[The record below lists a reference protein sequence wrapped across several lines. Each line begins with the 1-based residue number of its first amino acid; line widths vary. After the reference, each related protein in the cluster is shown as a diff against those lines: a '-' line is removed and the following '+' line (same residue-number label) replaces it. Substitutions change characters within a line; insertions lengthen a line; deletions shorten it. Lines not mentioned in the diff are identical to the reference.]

1 MALPTTK
8 VRVKMAPTLEFWH
21 LKRAWHLISPFH
33 SWLCHL
39 CQEFRKPE
47 IDMFDVCVFNVAP
60 TSYHA
65 KPLKCQAGG
74 CAIAPSIPTVF
85 CWISWGSRLFSCVL
99 RWIAA
104 AFGGCAIYS
113 FGVLVDFLQILQFQQ
128 FVVGL
133 GTLFWD
139 CGNVLRW
146 LAAPFGVV
154 PSIPAF
160 LGFGW
165 VCMFSTA
172 FW

>member
-1 MALPTTK
+1 
-8 VRVKMAPTLEFWH
+8 MAPTLEFWH

-39 CQEFRKPE
+39 CQEFRKTWNRYVWC
-47 IDMFDVCVFNVAP
+47 VCVFNVAP

-133 GTLFWD
+133 ATLFGD
-139 CGNVLRW
+139 CGC
-146 LAAPFGVV
+146 
-154 PSIPAF
+154 SIVPAF

-165 VCMFSTA
+165 LCMFSTV